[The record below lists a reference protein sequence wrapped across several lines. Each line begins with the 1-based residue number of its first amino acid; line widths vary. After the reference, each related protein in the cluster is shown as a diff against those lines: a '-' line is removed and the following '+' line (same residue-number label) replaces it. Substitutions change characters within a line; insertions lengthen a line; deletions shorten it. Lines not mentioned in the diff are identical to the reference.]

1 MSDMKISILAPSF
14 FYSFVIITTTSE
26 APSWTFGAHG
36 DLSGRSLLGYGDE
49 KYLLRQRPRSGVVL
63 SPSALRGQ
71 RIFVLMASGNARWDL
86 AGVLGRG

>member
-1 MSDMKISILAPSF
+1 MSDMRISILAPSF
-14 FYSFVIITTTSE
+14 FYSFVIITTSE
-26 APSWTFGAHG
+26 GPSWTSCALG
-36 DLSGRSLLGYGDE
+36 DLSGVYLGYGDE